1 MTPITNVNQLN
12 QLMSSTM
19 IYAVVVSL
27 IALAIAWVIT
37 SYMIPWEGGND
48 RSYIKRRIVYIV
60 VGLLAVLGFWLYND
74 LEVMG
79 YIKNSGLK
87 NMFAACNLK
96 CVGINLGIYL
106 VAGVALMFTF
116 RRSKFGSILGKE
128 KK

>member
-74 LEVMG
+74 LAVMG